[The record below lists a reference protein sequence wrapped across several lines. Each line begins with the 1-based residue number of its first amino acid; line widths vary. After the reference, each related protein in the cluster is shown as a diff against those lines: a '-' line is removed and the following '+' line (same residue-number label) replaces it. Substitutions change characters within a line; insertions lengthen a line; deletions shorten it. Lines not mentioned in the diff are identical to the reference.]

1 MPENC
6 AGCRYWFLMR
16 SSGEMRPLGEPSSH
30 RRGLFGTCH
39 RGPPVIVAEWS
50 NPPGMGVWPTIQAS
64 DWCGEWRDS
73 DEE

>member
-16 SSGEMRPLGEPSSH
+16 SSGETRPLGEPSSH

-50 NPPGMGVWPTIQAS
+50 NPPGMGGLAYDPSKRLVWRMA
-64 DWCGEWRDS
+64 
-73 DEE
+73 